1 MRSAS
6 RENIKDNTGQ
16 VCSQVSVRS
25 ASRENIKD
33 NTGQVC
39 SQVLVRSASRENIK
53 DNTGQVRCD
62 WFPGLGEETSR
73 IIKDR

>member
-1 MRSAS
+1 M
-6 RENIKDNTGQ
+6 TG
-16 VCSQVSVRS
+16 SQVS
-25 ASRENIKD
+25 
-33 NTGQVC
+33 
-39 SQVLVRSASRENIK
+39 VRSASRENIK